1 MLYLAEVQKKSGV
14 FGGGKADLKLL
25 AFQRGE
31 SWSAVQGEDIVQFDG
46 ANDFKDGAFV
56 FADLSANKQV
66 QKVQSES
73 ARQLVSILQN
83 FSRIQERYKNK
94 EEEIEQWKE
103 SLKYQSEVLQQREEE
118 MQGQLQQL
126 EQMPEELERLEQQRQ
141 EMERTREEA
150 DRLQAEVNKK
160 QQEIEQASE
169 QLRQRQEE
177 QGSSSAGQ
185 LDEGMSGHLRELLD
199 YLSGTAIP
207 IESLR
212 EPLSVGSSAV
222 AEGLG
227 IIEEKISALEQQ
239 RSEAQQQLD
248 DANRRAEEL
257 QRQWQEWHEGQ
268 GSLEE
273 SRSNLKV
280 QENMLEFK
288 QSLAETLE
296 RYGQEREEI
305 KGQLE
310 QVTAGSSTE
319 ANGTSDKVD
328 VAALENMPLEQ
339 LQEQVQTLK
348 QDLEKVF
355 RFVHV
360 QEEEL
365 TLQRQT
371 IEELLGKLASAP
383 ESQRSSLEKELADE
397 QENYKFLNETLVG
410 QRRNLQERE
419 EILQA
424 QQAIVWRRL
433 GNAPGAGQGQQID
446 IGPVLEAIEARRQK
460 EAEELESLK
469 GEIGRLEQ
477 AIAEAKDAVGA
488 KESDQE
494 TRLQELKES
503 EQQLGQQRQ
512 AAAELSGQVKVSEE
526 MLHPL
531 QEKLGLLREK
541 LEVGTGATGQIEETS
556 NYQQEAIANLRSALE
571 PLLGQPSAEEVAA
584 S

>member
-1 MLYLAEVQKKSGV
+1 MLYLAEVQKKTGV
-14 FGGGKADLKLL
+14 FGGGKAELKLL

-46 ANDFKDGAFV
+46 ASELKDGAFV
-56 FADLSANKQV
+56 LADLSASKQV
-66 QKVQSES
+66 QKVHNES
-73 ARQLVSILQN
+73 ARELVSILQN
-83 FSRIQERYKNK
+83 FSRVQERYKNK

-141 EMERTREEA
+141 ELEKAQEEA
-150 DRLQAEVNKK
+150 DKLRSEIEGK

-169 QLRQRQEE
+169 ELRQRQEE
-177 QGSSSAGQ
+177 QGDSSASQ
-185 LDEGMSGHLRELLD
+185 LSEEMSDYLKQLLD
-199 YLSGTAIP
+199 YLSGTAVP

-222 AEGLG
+222 ADGLG
-227 IIEEKISALEQQ
+227 IVEEKISALEQQ
-239 RSEAQQQLD
+239 RSEAQQQID
-248 DANRRAEEL
+248 DANRRAGEL
-257 QRQWQEWHEGQ
+257 EGQWQEWHGNQ
-268 GSLEE
+268 ASLEE

-280 QENMLEFK
+280 QENILGFK
-288 QSLAETLE
+288 QSLVETVE
-296 RYGQEREEI
+296 RYRQEREEL
-305 KGQLE
+305 KGQLDGAA
-310 QVTAGSSTE
+310 AGSSTE
-319 ANGTSDKVD
+319 ANDNTDKVD
-328 VAALENMPLEQ
+328 VAALESMPLEE

-419 EILQA
+419 GILQA

-433 GNAPGAGQGQQID
+433 GNAPGGGAGQQID
-446 IGPVLEAIEARRQK
+446 VAPMLEAMEARRQK
-460 EAEELESLK
+460 EAEELESLR
-469 GEIGRLEQ
+469 GEIGNLEQ
-477 AIAEAKDAVGA
+477 AIAEARDAVAA
-488 KESDQE
+488 KEKEQE
-494 TRLQELKES
+494 ARLQELKDA
-503 EQQLGQQRQ
+503 EQQLREQRQ
-512 AAAELSGQVKVSEE
+512 AAAELSGGLKLSEE
-526 MLHPL
+526 ILQPL

-541 LEVGTGATGQIEETS
+541 LEEGTGVTGQVEETS
-556 NYQQEAIANLRSALE
+556 NAVQEAIANMRSALE
-571 PLLGQPSAEEVAA
+571 PLLGQPSGEEAAA